1 MFARVTRSGHE
12 PVPTLTTLNITVFCF
27 LASYL
32 VALGVEV
39 ARLWRPAKWQRNG
52 MLFAGAAGLVA
63 HSLYLIKRSQ
73 ANGLPPLVGS
83 AHDWLLVLAWL
94 IVAGFL
100 AAALLDRDV
109 SLGVFALPL
118 VLALVLTSYATGREA
133 GDDPLVELG
142 RRRWTMLHAS
152 GLAIGFASMAG
163 AFLAS
168 VMYLVQ
174 HRRLRSPRHGHA
186 SWKMPSLESLASG
199 TRWLVF
205 AGFGF
210 LTLGVVTGVI
220 LGLGPSARPSA
231 AVFLDP
237 QVLAG
242 LTVWTLLAGGLV
254 WLSTRPRSTGKQVA
268 WLAATAGAVLLC
280 TIVGLQAFTGRN
292 HAGMHGGAP
301 DSNATPAANT
311 REVRP

>member
-1 MFARVTRSGHE
+1 
-12 PVPTLTTLNITVFCF
+12 VPTLTTLNITVFCF

-39 ARLWRPAKWQRNG
+39 LRFRQPARWQRSV
-52 MLFAGAAGLVA
+52 MLFAGLAGLIA

-73 ANGLPPLVGS
+73 ENGLPPLVGS

-94 IVAGFL
+94 IVMGFL
-100 AAALLDRDV
+100 ATTMLDREV

-118 VLALVLTSYATGREA
+118 VLALVLASYAMGRET
-133 GDDPLVELG
+133 GSDTLVELG

-174 HRRLRSPRHGHA
+174 HRRLRSPRQGPS
-186 SWKMPSLESLASG
+186 SWKMPSLESLALG

-205 AGFGF
+205 VGFGF
-210 LTLGVVTGVI
+210 LTLGVATGVI
-220 LGLGPSARPSA
+220 LGLRPSARPST

-242 LTVWTLLAGGLV
+242 LTVWTLLAAGLV
-254 WLSTRPRSTGKQVA
+254 WLSTQTRSTGKQVA

-280 TIVGLQAFTGRN
+280 TIIGLQALTGGN
-292 HAGMHGGAP
+292 HATMR
-301 DSNATPAANT
+301 ATNERT
-311 REVRP
+311 EVRP